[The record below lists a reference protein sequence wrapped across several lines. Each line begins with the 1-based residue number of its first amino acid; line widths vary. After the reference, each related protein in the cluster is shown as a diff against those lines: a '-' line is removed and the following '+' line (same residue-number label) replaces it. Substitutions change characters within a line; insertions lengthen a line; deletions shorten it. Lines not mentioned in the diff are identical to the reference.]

1 MFCTRFNS
9 SKIKLSSCAVKCV
22 FLGYSLTQ
30 KGYKCFSPDFRTE
43 DIPVSTSFAPLT
55 HDTDISQSPKESGT
69 SPESPPLLTYHRLN
83 VRNCPVTVPDNGVG
97 ESANISN
104 NSRTIPNPLPTTIS
118 SLASPPIAVRKG
130 IRFTR
135 NQCPNYNCLIYQRVF
150 SSYYAFL
157 SSSSSVSAPKIIG
170 EAMSH
175 FGWRQAMIAEMTA
188 LHSNATWELVSLSPG
203 KSTVGCRWIYTVK
216 VGPDGQIDRLKAR
229 LVTKGYTQIFS
240 LDYTDTFSL
249 VEKMFSVRLI
259 HLFLLSIIGL
269 CTN

>member
-104 NSRTIPNPLPTTIS
+104 NSRTVPNPLPTTIS
-118 SLASPPIAVRKG
+118 SLASPPIAVRK
-130 IRFTR
+130 
-135 NQCPNYNCLIYQRVF
+135 
-150 SSYYAFL
+150 
-157 SSSSSVSAPKIIG
+157 APKIIG